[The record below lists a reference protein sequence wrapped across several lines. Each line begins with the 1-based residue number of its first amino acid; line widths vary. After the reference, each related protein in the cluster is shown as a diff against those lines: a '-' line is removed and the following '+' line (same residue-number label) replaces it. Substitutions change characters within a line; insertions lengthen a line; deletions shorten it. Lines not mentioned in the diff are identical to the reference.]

1 MARKFFC
8 QLDWVFKKLF
18 SFHILN
24 LLSFS
29 LFTTGSNSMFLYLKK
44 KILVENK
51 LTGLT

>member
-29 LFTTGSNSMFLYLKK
+29 LFTTGSNGMFLYLKK
-44 KILVENK
+44 KNSSGK
-51 LTGLT
+51 